1 MPQTHT
7 LQLNVSGGEFLT
19 PPPTALEAA
28 VQRAL
33 LADEL
38 QKPGRIFSCNHERDR
53 AVQFSVVIKL
63 DRHTT
68 RCINNNK

>member
-1 MPQTHT
+1 MQ
-7 LQLNVSGGEFLT
+7 NMSGAFLA

-38 QKPGRIFSCNHERDR
+38 QKPGRATSFSRD
-53 AVQFSVVIKL
+53 
-63 DRHTT
+63 
-68 RCINNNK
+68 

>member
-1 MPQTHT
+1 MIKTFNHLHDLLSKSEASMPQTH
-7 LQLNVSGGEFLT
+7 LPLNFSGEFMA

-38 QKPGRIFSCNHERDR
+38 QKPGRASLNH
-53 AVQFSVVIKL
+53 V
-63 DRHTT
+63 
-68 RCINNNK
+68 